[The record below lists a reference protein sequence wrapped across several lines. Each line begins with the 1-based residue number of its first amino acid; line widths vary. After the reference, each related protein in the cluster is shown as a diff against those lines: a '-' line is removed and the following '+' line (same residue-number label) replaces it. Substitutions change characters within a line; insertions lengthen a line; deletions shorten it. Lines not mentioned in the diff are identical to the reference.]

1 MNTVAKI
8 LIVVNLVLA
17 GGFLASAATFLEK
30 QDLWKDQYTDKVAEM
45 QAVIDVKDAKI
56 TDLDSKYAQVTEQS
70 RVMQEQL
77 GKATQEASDARQQ
90 ADLLKEAFN
99 SASQQLTNAT
109 AALEKAQ
116 DTINSNRQ
124 LIDSLQQER
133 SALATSKAA
142 ALEAKEAAVRN
153 LAEKEL
159 QFENLMAAKQTLE
172 ARVEE
177 LRNKLRGAQLTAETA
192 VSKLGGGADVP
203 MDQPHHMGQILTVDN
218 GANVAVISLGS
229 EDGVRPGFR
238 YTVSRGNQ
246 YVGLI
251 EITDVQARQSAG
263 RSIKN
268 LQKSNIQSGDRV
280 MSR

>member
-8 LIVVNLVLA
+8 LIVVNLILA

-30 QDLWKDQYTDKVAEM
+30 QDLWKDQYTNKVAEM
-45 QAVIDVKDAKI
+45 QAVVDVKDAKI
-56 TDLDSKYAQVTEQS
+56 VDLDSKYAQVTEQS

-90 ADLLKEAFN
+90 ADLLKEAF
-99 SASQQLTNAT
+99 SQASQQLTNAT

-116 DTINSNRQ
+116 ATIDSNRQ
-124 LIDSLQQER
+124 LIDSLQSER
-133 SALATSKAA
+133 AALATSKRA

-153 LAEKEL
+153 LAEKEI
-159 QFENLMAAKQTLE
+159 QFENLMAQKQALE
-172 ARVEE
+172 ARVESLVNE
-177 LRNKLRGAQLTAETA
+177 LRGAQLTAETA
-192 VSKLGGGADVP
+192 ISKAGGAGDVP
-203 MDQPHHMGQILTVDN
+203 MDQPHHMGQILTVDT

-238 YTVSRGNQ
+238 YTVSRGNN
-246 YVGLI
+246 YITLL

-263 RSIKN
+263 RSIKS
-268 LQKSNIQSGDRV
+268 LQKSDIQRGDRV